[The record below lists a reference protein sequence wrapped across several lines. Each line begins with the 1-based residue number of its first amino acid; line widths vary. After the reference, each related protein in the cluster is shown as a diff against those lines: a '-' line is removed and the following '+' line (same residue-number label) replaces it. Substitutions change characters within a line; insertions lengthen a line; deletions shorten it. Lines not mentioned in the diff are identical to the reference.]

1 MRKQLAVFIVRWALN
16 SFGIWLAV
24 KLFGTGYAPE
34 EIDSGFGVFL
44 IAGLVFSLVNTVL
57 RPITIILSLPAILLT
72 LGLFTFIVNGFMV
85 YISLM
90 LAPGLSMTFWY
101 SVLAGMLIS
110 LINYVVSSLLQ
121 LNYEA
126 ADKKE
131 KSNANS

>member
-1 MRKQLAVFIVRWALN
+1 MFLLRWTLN
-16 SFGIWLAV
+16 AFGIWLAI

-34 EIDSGFGVFL
+34 DIDASIGVFVL
-44 IAGLVFSLVNTVL
+44 AGLVFSLVNSVL
-57 RPITIILSLPAILLT
+57 RPIAIILSLPAILLT

-90 LAPGLSMTFWY
+90 LTPGLSMTFWH

-126 ADKKE
+126 AEKKE
-131 KSNANS
+131 GHHAIS